1 MAEVIKQNDELKAN
15 LEENSEE
22 NLERNIQKRFFDNLL
37 NQKEG
42 FDNSPI
48 NVYQKLVLMR
58 YIEVIK
64 NSFPLFVDIFSF
76 PRIC

>member
-42 FDNSPI
+42 F
-48 NVYQKLVLMR
+48 
-58 YIEVIK
+58 
-64 NSFPLFVDIFSF
+64 
-76 PRIC
+76 